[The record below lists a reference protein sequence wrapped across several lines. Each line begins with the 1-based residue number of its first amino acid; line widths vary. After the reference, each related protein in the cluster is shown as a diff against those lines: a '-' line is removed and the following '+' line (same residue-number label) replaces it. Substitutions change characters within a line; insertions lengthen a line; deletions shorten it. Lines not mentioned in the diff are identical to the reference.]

1 MCKPFSLLILSLA
14 ILVVA
19 RANADPSA
27 PKLANVGRHA
37 TSAELQVLNISV
49 MPNGEGLPEGTGT
62 PLEGKE
68 IYRAQCASCHGDN
81 GEGKPE
87 FPVLVGGR
95 DSLASATPVLTVGS
109 YWPYATTIFDYVRRA
124 MPYATPGS
132 LTNNEVYAVTA
143 WLLYLNGVVKEE
155 AVLNRDTLAKV
166 RMPNRDGF
174 VPDSRPDVKAKR

>member
-1 MCKPFSLLILSLA
+1 MCKPSALFILVLTILS
-14 ILVVA
+14 VA
-19 RANADPSA
+19 KAAADPSV
-27 PKLANVGRHA
+27 PKLANIGRSA
-37 TSAELQVLNISV
+37 SSAEIQALNLSV

-62 PLEGKE
+62 PREGKE
-68 IYRAQCASCHGDN
+68 IYRAQCASCHGDH
-81 GEGKPE
+81 GEGRPE
-87 FPVLVGGR
+87 FPALVGGR

-143 WLLYLNGVVKEE
+143 WLLHANGIVTEE
-155 AVLNRDTLAKV
+155 TVLNRDTLTKV

-174 VPDSRPDVKAKR
+174 VRDPRPDVKANR